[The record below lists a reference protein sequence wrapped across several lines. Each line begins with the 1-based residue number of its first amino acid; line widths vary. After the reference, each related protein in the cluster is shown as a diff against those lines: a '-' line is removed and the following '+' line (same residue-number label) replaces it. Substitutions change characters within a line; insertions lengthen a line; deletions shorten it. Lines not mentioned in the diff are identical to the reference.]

1 MECFVP
7 LNCFLE
13 ICCFI
18 KVVEALSANKGS
30 KQKILQYV
38 FFGIIIVISAY
49 INIFDGNRNFQGLHY
64 ISLLCL
70 IIVRYEMQFFE
81 AIIYTLLGCLIV
93 SVLELMIYILCNIVC
108 RSLEISLDFSVLV
121 VSLTLGICCI
131 LKKAKFMLLGK
142 HLIENLKKRS
152 NKYIVLFVISIAFG
166 VIVNMIN
173 FDERM
178 TFGEGL
184 YLFLLVCIFL
194 IMIYKISKEQIELE
208 VRREYE
214 KRYDEV
220 ISEIRA
226 RQHKFTNQLNSIYSL
241 HKLYDN
247 YDELVEHQMI
257 EMERLNQYAMPNKI
271 LILERP
277 LVITHIYNKLC
288 EAKEKNIDVTIEFS
302 CSLNDISVPDILF
315 VEIIGN
321 LLDNAIEE
329 VEKSVKREKVLFS
342 ISEKQDEICISV
354 SNEHIKIPYEEYRKF
369 FNEGYSTKG
378 ESRGIGLPYVKR
390 IVENYSGRIDM
401 GNVELDGSNY
411 FTIRLYL
418 KRK

>member
-1 MECFVP
+1 
-7 LNCFLE
+7 
-13 ICCFI
+13 
-18 KVVEALSANKGS
+18 
-30 KQKILQYV
+30 
-38 FFGIIIVISAY
+38 
-49 INIFDGNRNFQGLHY
+49 
-64 ISLLCL
+64 
-70 IIVRYEMQFFE
+70 
-81 AIIYTLLGCLIV
+81 
-93 SVLELMIYILCNIVC
+93 
-108 RSLEISLDFSVLV
+108 
-121 VSLTLGICCI
+121 
-131 LKKAKFMLLGK
+131 MLLGK

-173 FDERM
+173 FDEGM